1 MQKDK
6 SEFSIQP
13 IRSMNF
19 SSFFLPSRRPVL
31 SVLAAGCLAAAAAG
45 TTGCTNTATTAA
57 SPQTGSTAAPA
68 AFFATHPTFDFLP
81 DPSLEAAGAVSN
93 RPYWAKRIRD
103 TIAADLSKKG
113 YRRVRGSGAS
123 MLLAYHI
130 VRQTGDAT
138 SVNSNYTGY
147 KLTDLQQ
154 SQANLNAL
162 VPPSGSGTLVVDVI
176 DPVKK
181 EIVWRTSKQTPL
193 QTLDTAD
200 EREKSLGTIVADALS
215 SIPAKS

>member
-1 MQKDK
+1 M
-6 SEFSIQP
+6 
-13 IRSMNF
+13 RSMSF
-19 SSFFLPSRRPVL
+19 RLFFLSRLIL
-31 SVLAAGCLAAAAAG
+31 SVLAAGCLVAAG
-45 TTGCTNTATTAA
+45 TTVCTNTATTAS
-57 SPQTGSTAAPA
+57 SPQTGSATAPA
-68 AFFATHPTFDFLP
+68 GFFASHATFDFLP

-103 TIAADLSKKG
+103 TISADLTKKG
-113 YRRVRGSGAS
+113 YKRVRGGGPG
-123 MLLAYHI
+123 MLIAHHI

-147 KLTDLQQ
+147 KLTDMQQ

-162 VPPSGSGTLVVDVI
+162 VPPSGSGTLVIDVI

-181 EIVWRTSKQTPL
+181 EIVWRTSKQTTL
-193 QTLDTAD
+193 KTLDTAD
-200 EREKSLGTIVADALS
+200 EREKALGAIVADALS